1 MFLRRL
7 KRFRILR
14 LTGLIASILA
24 FVYIITS
31 LLIAYGFSMPARA
44 TPARTPGDYEV
55 AFEDVVFPSGVD
67 RVELSG
73 WYLPG
78 SGEITII
85 ILPGGRSSREDLLA
99 LSVDLAAAGYNVLS
113 LDRRGCGLSAVPSLG
128 NRGHI
133 ERDFQGAVAYIRDR
147 SGGDEQIFLL
157 GNSIGALAAF
167 VYTSQNPGVG
177 LRGIIADSAFAT
189 REAIAARVLN
199 QALPLSGVFA
209 PGALFLGERL
219 FGLPDIDAI
228 DIVGG
233 IEVPI
238 LFIGGDSDEQIPVE
252 ATYALYE
259 ASGNPSDEILIV
271 PGAVHSLSYQTDPSG
286 YVEQVV
292 SFIDATTRVVIH

>member
-1 MFLRRL
+1 MVLFRF

-14 LTGLIASILA
+14 LTGLVAGILA
-24 FVYIITS
+24 VVYVTAS
-31 LLIAYGFSMPARA
+31 LLIAYGFSMPAKA
-44 TPARTPGDYEV
+44 TPVQTPGDYGV

-67 RVELSG
+67 PVELSG

-78 SGEITII
+78 SGDVTVI
-85 ILPGGRSSREDLLA
+85 ILPGGRSSREDYLA
-99 LSVDLAAAGYNVLS
+99 LSVDLAAAGYTVLS

-133 ERDFQGAVAYIRDR
+133 ERDFQGAVAYIRGR

-167 VYTSQNPGVG
+167 VYTSQNPGAG

-228 DIVGG
+228 DIVGE
-233 IEVPI
+233 IKAPI
-238 LFIGGDSDEQIPVE
+238 LFIGGDNDEQIPVE
-252 ATYALYE
+252 VTLALYE
-259 ASGNPSDEILIV
+259 TSGNPSDEILIV
-271 PGAVHSLSYQTDPSG
+271 PGAVHSQSFQTDPAG
-286 YVEQVV
+286 YIEHVV
-292 SFIDATTRVVIH
+292 SFIGATTKAVAY